1 MIKKIGYGLVI
12 VFFIFILMTL
22 LSLLFGYQYYT
33 VVSDSMYPSIPKNS
47 LVYVK
52 KTNVVD
58 IHDLEG
64 KVIAFESGSLP
75 TMHRVI
81 GFNEGKIITHGDNN
95 DENVNE
101 EVAKEDVIGVVVL
114 SIPLI
119 GILFNSIYPALIFT
133 VCIIFY
139 IILKRL
145 IKELK
150 K

>member
-64 KVIAFESGSLP
+64 KVIAFES
-75 TMHRVI
+75 
-81 GFNEGKIITHGDNN
+81 
-95 DENVNE
+95 
-101 EVAKEDVIGVVVL
+101 
-114 SIPLI
+114 
-119 GILFNSIYPALIFT
+119 
-133 VCIIFY
+133 
-139 IILKRL
+139 
-145 IKELK
+145 
-150 K
+150 

>member
-1 MIKKIGYGLVI
+1 
-12 VFFIFILMTL
+12 MTL

-52 KTNVVD
+52 KTSVVD

-81 GFNEGKIITHGDNN
+81 GFDEGKIITHGDNN
-95 DENVNE
+95 DENVTYF
-101 EVAKEDVIGVVVL
+101 G
-114 SIPLI
+114 SC
-119 GILFNSIYPALIFT
+119 F
-133 VCIIFY
+133 
-139 IILKRL
+139 
-145 IKELK
+145 
-150 K
+150 